1 MTKPLP
7 TLKRNYWKLLL
18 TLFWA
23 CLWLSAEVHAKAS
36 QGTYPCY
43 EDGDVV
49 GFIGDSITHVTY
61 RSQGYV
67 DMLEEYYLSRFPER
81 DMEFRN
87 LGADGHKITDFLN
100 IYDSDPAF
108 RGLGKAVIMLG
119 TNEAI
124 LKIAPEE
131 YIGNMEKLV
140 ARLKEDGLAGEDI
153 LILSPPICDQNCSK
167 NFDKNGNMRWT
178 YEGRL
183 LEYIELLETKTAEWG
198 VGYLNLHTPMAE
210 LTEEIQR
217 ENADNTLTTDC
228 IHPNALGH
236 RLIAFYILQAQGEGT
251 APLWEIVVPKEGDP
265 QVIRSELTDFY
276 RGGKGLCATCHWETL
291 PVAAAGEV
299 AQFRAFYEP
308 GALMCRMPLRV
319 EELEETASYTV
330 WLDETGLGSFTGE
343 ELAAGI
349 DLATLETHPQRAV
362 MEQVNALS
370 KKRHQALAKHRNMW
384 VEVMMQRA
392 SFTQE
397 QIDAS
402 YRQWWEKDEQLRN
415 EMRALAMEAGKESF
429 ALAILEEGY
438 TLEELK
444 QEQALERAKREAAE
458 QARKEAAELA
468 RKEAEA
474 LKSNLAIDR
483 HLEQTIRKIH
493 QILPSFRR

>member
-1 MTKPLP
+1 MTKRLSPI
-7 TLKRNYWKLLL
+7 KQNSWKLLL
-18 TLFWA
+18 ALFWA
-23 CLWLSAEVHAKAS
+23 CLWLSAGARAEAS
-36 QGTYPCY
+36 QETYPPF

-67 DMLEEYYLSRFPER
+67 DMLEEYYLSRFPGR
-81 DMEFRN
+81 DVEFRN
-87 LGADGHKITDFLN
+87 LGADGHKITDFLK

-108 RGLGKAVIMLG
+108 RGLSRAVIMLG

-131 YIGNMEKLV
+131 YIGNMETLV

-153 LILSPPICDQNCSK
+153 LILSSPICDQNCSK

-183 LEYIELLETKTAEWG
+183 LEYLELLETKTAEWG

-217 ENADNTLTTDC
+217 EDASNTLTTDC

-251 APLWEIVVPKEGDP
+251 APLSEIAVPQKGEP
-265 QVIRSELTDFY
+265 QMLRGKLTDFY
-276 RGGKGLCATCHWETL
+276 RGQKGLCGTYHPETL
-291 PVAAAGEV
+291 PMAAAGDV
-299 AQFRAFYEP
+299 AEFQAFYEA
-308 GALMCRMPLRV
+308 GALMCQMPLRV
-319 EELEETASYTV
+319 EGLDAAASYTV
-330 WLDETGLGSFTGE
+330 WLDETELGSFTGE
-343 ELAAGI
+343 ELEAGI
-349 DLATLETHPQRAV
+349 DLATLETHPLQPV
-362 MEQVNALS
+362 MEQINALS
-370 KKRHQALAKHRNMW
+370 RKRHQALAKHRNMW

-402 YRQWWEKDEQLRN
+402 YRQWRENDERLRA
-415 EMRALAMEAGKESF
+415 EMRALATEAAEGDF
-429 ALAILEEGY
+429 ALVLLEEGY
-438 TLEELK
+438 PLEELK
-444 QEQALERAKREAAE
+444 QEQQQALELQKAL
-458 QARKEAAELA
+458 ELA
-468 RKEAEA
+468 MKEVEA
-474 LKSNLAIDR
+474 LKADFPIHR
-483 HLEQTIRKIH
+483 YLEQTLRRIR
-493 QILPSFRR
+493 QALPPLRR

>member
-1 MTKPLP
+1 MTKPLSP
-7 TLKRNYWKLLL
+7 IKRNSWKLLL
-18 TLFWA
+18 ALLWV
-23 CLWLSAEVHAKAS
+23 CLWLSAGTQAEAS
-36 QGTYPCY
+36 QGTYPCF

-81 DMEFRN
+81 DVEFRN
-87 LGADGHKITDFLN
+87 LGADGHKITDFLK

-131 YIGNMEKLV
+131 YIGNMETLV
-140 ARLKEDGLAGEDI
+140 GRLKEDGLAGEDI
-153 LILSPPICDQNCSK
+153 MILSPPICDQNCSK
-167 NFDKNGNMRWT
+167 NFDKNGNMRWA

-217 ENADNTLTTDC
+217 EDASNTLTTDC

-236 RLIAFYILQAQGEGT
+236 RLIAFYILEAQGEGT
-251 APLWEIVVPKEGDP
+251 APLSEIMVPQKGEP
-265 QVIRSELTDFY
+265 QILRGELTDFY
-276 RGGKGLCATCHWETL
+276 RGRKGLCGTYHPETL
-291 PVAAAGEV
+291 PMAAAGDV
-299 AQFRAFYEP
+299 AEFQAFYEA
-308 GALMCRMPLRV
+308 GALMCQMPLRV
-319 EELEETASYTV
+319 EGLDEAASYSV
-330 WLDETGLGSFTGE
+330 WLDGTELGSFTGE

-349 DLATLETHPQRAV
+349 DLATLEFHPRQPV
-362 MEQVNALS
+362 MEQISALS
-370 KKRHQALAKHRNMW
+370 RKRHQALAKHRNMW

-402 YRQWWEKDEQLRN
+402 YGQWRENDEQLGD
-415 EMRALAMEAGKESF
+415 EMRALAMEAAEDAF
-429 ALAILEEGY
+429 ALVILEEGY

-444 QEQALERAKREAAE
+444 QEQQQALELQKAL
-458 QARKEAAELA
+458 ELA
-468 RKEAEA
+468 MKEMEA
-474 LKSNLAIDR
+474 LKADFAIDR
-483 HLEQTIRKIH
+483 YLEQTLRKIR
-493 QILPSFRR
+493 QALPH